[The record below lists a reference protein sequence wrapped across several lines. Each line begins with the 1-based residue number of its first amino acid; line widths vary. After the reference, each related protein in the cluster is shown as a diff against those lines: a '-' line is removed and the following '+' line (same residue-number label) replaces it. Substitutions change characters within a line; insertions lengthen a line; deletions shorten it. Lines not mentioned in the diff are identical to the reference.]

1 MKIKTFVMTIALLA
15 TMGVESAM
23 AWGGPGHHVIGYIA
37 EQHLTPEA
45 KAKCHKYLRHTLAYE
60 SCHMDNWRYSKG
72 YEGTAHWHIGY
83 AYPERKYTGDFRDQF
98 VDQHHVCKSAAYRI
112 NEFHKGLKESYK
124 EMPDT
129 IVAFQIRALI
139 HMMGDMHCPA
149 HVAFPVED
157 KPTYD
162 ETSVYNRYRLKING
176 KRYTYHSMW
185 DSITDL
191 LYPKWNITDWA
202 KVADRYNAKER
213 KKICRGDAYDWLS
226 GIAKEVMRSYKLI
239 PRDTDVRKLS
249 DKQQEQLTDLTY
261 QQFAYAGYRL
271 AYILNDVFKE

>member
-1 MKIKTFVMTIALLA
+1 
-15 TMGVESAM
+15 
-23 AWGGPGHHVIGYIA
+23 
-37 EQHLTPEA
+37 
-45 KAKCHKYLRHTLAYE
+45 
-60 SCHMDNWRYSKG
+60 
-72 YEGTAHWHIGY
+72 
-83 AYPERKYTGDFRDQF
+83 
-98 VDQHHVCKSAAYRI
+98 
-112 NEFHKGLKESYK
+112 
-124 EMPDT
+124 
-129 IVAFQIRALI
+129 
-139 HMMGDMHCPA
+139 MGDMHCPT

-157 KPTYD
+157 KPTYE

-202 KVADRYNAKER
+202 KVADHYNAKER